1 MSRTT
6 GAARTARMEQVRQRI
21 EHWRETRARRG
32 RMPERLWE
40 AAVAL
45 AREHGVYATSRG
57 LRLNYDSLRAR
68 VRGRRPQRRSS
79 KPREAAFV
87 ELGPALPLGPVSP
100 AGPVVELTGADGQKL
115 TLRLA
120 GPDELDLPGL
130 VREFWSREA

>member
-1 MSRTT
+1 V
-6 GAARTARMEQVRQRI
+6 GG
-21 EHWRETRARRG
+21 RRG
-32 RMPERLWE
+32 AGPR
-40 AAVAL
+40 A
-45 AREHGVYATSRG
+45 RG
-57 LRLNYDSLRAR
+57 LRPLAGAR